1 MRWFSLHNVLL
12 ALGLYAGVV
21 PSSGAGDEGDC
32 EPGRIGVRIETDH
45 GTIHA
50 ELDRVNA
57 PATVAN
63 FLRYAREDF
72 YAGTIF
78 HRVIPGFMIQA
89 GGLTADMERKRTHS
103 PVRNESANGLS
114 NTRGTLAMARTNDP
128 DSATSQFFINLAD
141 NDHLDGRSG
150 RPGYTVFGQVTEG
163 MDVVDRIAALETT
176 RRAGHRDVPQETVT
190 IAGVAV
196 VEPDCAEDGGEQT
209 P

>member
-12 ALGLYAGVV
+12 ALGLSAGVV
-21 PSSGAGDEGDC
+21 PPSVGGEEGDC
-32 EPGRIGVRIETDH
+32 EPGHIGVRIETDH
-45 GTIHA
+45 GLIHA
-50 ELDRVNA
+50 ELDRIRA

-72 YAGTIF
+72 YADTIF

-89 GGLTADMERKRTHS
+89 GGLTADMERKPTRV

-128 DSATSQFFINLAD
+128 DSATSQFFINVAD

-150 RPGYTVFGQVTEG
+150 RPGYTVFGHVTEG

-176 RRAGHRDVPQETVT
+176 RRAGHRDVPRETVT
-190 IAGVAV
+190 ITGVTVA
-196 VEPDCAEDGGEQT
+196 EPDCADGSGEQM